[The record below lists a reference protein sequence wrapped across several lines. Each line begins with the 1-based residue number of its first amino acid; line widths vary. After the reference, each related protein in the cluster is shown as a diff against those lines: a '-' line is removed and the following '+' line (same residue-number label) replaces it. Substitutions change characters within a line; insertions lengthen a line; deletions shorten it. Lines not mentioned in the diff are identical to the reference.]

1 MALIIREKSLLKNL
15 IDDFPICRDLNY
27 LNAASIGPV
36 PEPIINKSTKFS
48 ADIAKGG
55 TKTLTEEKEDMI
67 YDGLREEGSRLFKCD
82 PNDVAAFN
90 SVSEAL
96 NCVTWSLELTKG
108 KLVSTNIE
116 FPSVTYPALRMAHK
130 EKKVYTKLIQAENW
144 LVPLENML
152 REIDD
157 STKAVF
163 ITHVE
168 NLTGQV
174 HDIKRI
180 AERAHE
186 VGAVVIV
193 DGIQAAG
200 YIPLDMDELKVD
212 VYITGSYKWLCAP
225 FGTSIA
231 YISKELYDDIDPL
244 FVGWRTSEEIW
255 DFNAEKITY
264 PSSARKFEYS
274 TSAYGVKLGM
284 VESIKYMRTLGIE
297 NIYRHDMKLDA
308 ILREEL
314 ALFKG
319 LDMISIEDHGPIAT
333 FRVEGTDSSV
343 VKKKLQEL
351 DRPVEL
357 SVRNGLIRISPHLY
371 NTEKDVMELIDGL
384 KQII

>member
-1 MALIIREKSLLKNL
+1 MLLRDL
-15 IDDFPICRDLNY
+15 SDDFPICKTLNY

-36 PEPIINKSTKFS
+36 PQPIIDASTKFA

-67 YDGLREEGSRLFKCD
+67 YDGLREEGSKLLHCQPD
-82 PNDVAAFN
+82 DVAAFN

-96 NCVTWSLELTKG
+96 NCITWSLELTKG
-108 KLVSTNIE
+108 NLISTNIE

-130 EKKVYTKLIQAENW
+130 EKKISTVLVKAEDW
-144 LVPLENML
+144 LVPLDKII
-152 REIDD
+152 REIND

-168 NLTGQV
+168 NLTGQI

-186 VGAVVIV
+186 VGAVVII

-200 YIPLDMDELKVD
+200 YIPLDMSKLKVD

-231 YISKELYDDIDPL
+231 YISKELYNEIDPL

-264 PSSARKFEYS
+264 PSTARKFEYS

-284 VESIKYMRTLGIE
+284 VESIKYMRRLGIG
-297 NIYRHDMKLDA
+297 NIFNHNMRLDE

-314 ALFKG
+314 AQFEG
-319 LDMISIEDHGPIAT
+319 LDMITIEDHGPIVT
-333 FRVEGTDSSV
+333 FRVKGKDSSV
-343 VKKKLQEL
+343 IKKKLQEL

-357 SVRNGLIRISPHLY
+357 SVRNGLIRVSPHLY
-371 NTEKDVMELIDGL
+371 NTEDDVRQFIDGM
-384 KQII
+384 KRVI

>member
-1 MALIIREKSLLKNL
+1 MLKDL
-15 IDDFPICRDLNY
+15 SDDFPICETLNY

-36 PEPIINKSTKFS
+36 PDPIINKSTKFS

-55 TKTLTEEKEDMI
+55 TKTLTEEREDMI

-96 NCVTWSLELTKG
+96 NCITWSLELTKG

-130 EKKVYTKLIQAENW
+130 EEKITTKLVQAENW
-144 LVPLENML
+144 LVPTEKILW
-152 REIDD
+152 EIDD

-174 HDIKRI
+174 HDIKQI

-186 VGAVVIV
+186 VGAIVIV

-200 YIPLDMDELKVD
+200 YIPLDMDKLKVD

-284 VESIKYMRTLGIE
+284 VESIKYMRSLGID
-297 NIYRHDMKLDA
+297 NIYRHDMKLDS
-308 ILREEL
+308 ILREEM
-314 ALFKG
+314 AQIKG
-319 LDMISIEDHGPIAT
+319 LEMISIEDHGPILT
-333 FRVEGTDSSV
+333 FRVNGKDSSV
-343 VKKKLQEL
+343 IKKKLQQL

-357 SVRNGLIRISPHLY
+357 SVRNGLIRVSPHLY
-371 NTEKDVMELIDGL
+371 NTETDVMEFFEGL
-384 KQII
+384 KQALD

>member
-1 MALIIREKSLLKNL
+1 MLKDL
-15 IDDFPICRDLNY
+15 FVDFPICKTLNY

-36 PEPIINKSTKFS
+36 PDPIINKSTKFS

-55 TKTLTEEKEDMI
+55 TKTLTEEREDMI
-67 YDGLREEGSRLFKCD
+67 YDGLREEGSKLFKCD

-96 NCVTWSLELTKG
+96 NCVSWSLELIEG
-108 KLVSTNIE
+108 KLISTNIE
-116 FPSVTYPALRMAHK
+116 FPSVTYPAIRMAHK
-130 EKKVYTKLIQAENW
+130 EKNISTKLVQAENW
-144 LVPLENML
+144 LVPTKKILG
-152 REIDD
+152 EIDD
-157 STKAVF
+157 STKAIF

-174 HDIKRI
+174 HDIKQI
-180 AERAHE
+180 AKRAHE
-186 VGAVVIV
+186 VGAIVIV

-200 YIPLDMDELKVD
+200 YIPLDMDKLNVD

-231 YISKELYDDIDPL
+231 YISKELYQDMDPL

-284 VESIKYMRTLGIE
+284 VESIKYMRNIGID
-297 NIYRHDMKLDA
+297 NIYRHDMKLDS
-308 ILREEL
+308 ILREEM
-314 ALFKG
+314 AQIKG
-319 LDMISIEDHGPIAT
+319 LEMMSIGDHGPILT
-333 FRVEGTDSSV
+333 FWVNGKDSSV
-343 VKKKLQEL
+343 IKKKLQEL

-357 SVRNGLIRISPHLY
+357 SVRNGLIRVSPHIY
-371 NTEKDVMELIDGL
+371 NTETDVMEFIEGL
-384 KQII
+384 KQAL

>member
-1 MALIIREKSLLKNL
+1 MLLKDL
-15 IDDFPICRDLNY
+15 SDDFPICKTLNY

-36 PEPIINKSTKFS
+36 PDPIINKSTKFS

-55 TKTLTEEKEDMI
+55 TKTLTEEREDMI
-67 YDGLREEGSRLFKCD
+67 YDGLRDEGSKLFKCD

-96 NCVTWSLELTKG
+96 NCITWSLELTKG
-108 KLVSTNIE
+108 KLISTNIE
-116 FPSVTYPALRMAHK
+116 FPSVTYPALRMAQK
-130 EKKVYTKLIQAENW
+130 EKSISTKLVQAEDW
-144 LVPLENML
+144 LVPTKKILG
-152 REIDD
+152 EIDD

-200 YIPLDMDELKVD
+200 YIPLDMDKLKVD

-284 VESIKYMRTLGIE
+284 VESIKYMRNIGID
-297 NIYRHDMKLDA
+297 NIYQHDMKLDS
-308 ILREEL
+308 ILREEM
-314 ALFKG
+314 AQIKG
-319 LDMISIEDHGPIAT
+319 LEMISIEDHGPILT
-333 FRVEGTDSSV
+333 FRVNGKDSSV
-343 VKKKLQEL
+343 IKKKLQQL

-357 SVRNGLIRISPHLY
+357 SVRNGLIRVSPHLY
-371 NTEKDVMELIDGL
+371 NTEIDVNEFIEGL
-384 KQII
+384 KQAL

>member
-1 MALIIREKSLLKNL
+1 MLLKDL
-15 IDDFPICRDLNY
+15 SDDFPICKTLNY

-36 PEPIINKSTKFS
+36 PKPVIDISTKF
-48 ADIAKGG
+48 AAEIAIGG
-55 TKTLTEEKEDMI
+55 TKTLDEEKEDLV
-67 YDGLREEGSRLFKCD
+67 YDGLREEGSKLLKCSPD
-82 PNDVAAFN
+82 DVAAFN

-96 NCVTWSLELTKG
+96 NCIAWSLELTEG
-108 KLVSTNIE
+108 KLISTNIE

-130 EKKVYTKLIQAENW
+130 EKDISTVLVKADNW
-144 LVPLENML
+144 LVPIEDLIN
-152 REIDD
+152 EIDN

-168 NLTGQV
+168 NLTGQI
-174 HDIKRI
+174 HDITRI

-186 VGAVVIV
+186 VGAIVIV

-200 YIPLDMDELKVD
+200 YIPLDMNKLNVD

-231 YISKELYDDIDPL
+231 YISKELYDAIDPL

-264 PSSARKFEYS
+264 PSTARKFEYS

-284 VESIKYMRTLGIE
+284 VESIKYMRQTGISKIFDH
-297 NIYRHDMKLDA
+297 NMKLDGV
-308 ILREEL
+308 LREEL
-314 ALFKG
+314 SNFDG
-319 LDMISIEDHGPIAT
+319 LDMISLEDHGPIVT
-333 FRVEGTDSSV
+333 FSIKGKDSTEIG
-343 VKKKLQEL
+343 KKLKKL

-357 SVRNGLIRISPHLY
+357 SVRNGLIRVSPHLY
-371 NTEKDVMELIDGL
+371 NTEKDVIQFIDGL
-384 KQII
+384 KQVL

>member
-1 MALIIREKSLLKNL
+1 MRDLSN
-15 IDDFPICRDLNY
+15 DFPICKTLNY

-36 PEPIINKSTKFS
+36 PKPVIDISTKFS
-48 ADIAKGG
+48 AEIAIGG
-55 TKTLTEEKEDMI
+55 TKTLDEEKEDLV
-67 YDGLREEGSRLFKCD
+67 YDGLREEGSKLLQCSS
-82 PNDVAAFN
+82 NDVAAFN

-96 NCVTWSLELTKG
+96 NCIAWSLELTEG
-108 KLVSTNIE
+108 KLISTNIE

-130 EKKVYTKLIQAENW
+130 EKNISTVLVNVEDWFVPIDKLINE
-144 LVPLENML
+144 V
-152 REIDD
+152 DG

-168 NLTGQV
+168 NLTGQI
-174 HDIKRI
+174 HDITRI

-186 VGAVVIV
+186 VGAIVIV

-200 YIPLDMDELKVD
+200 YIPLDMNKLKVD

-225 FGTSIA
+225 FGTAIA
-231 YISKELYDDIDPL
+231 YISKDLYDDLNPL

-264 PSSARKFEYS
+264 PSTARKFEYS

-284 VESIKYMRTLGIE
+284 VESIKYLRQTGIE
-297 NIYRHDMKLDA
+297 KIYDHDIKLDG

-314 ALFKG
+314 AQFDDIDL
-319 LDMISIEDHGPIAT
+319 ISIDDHGPIAT
-333 FRVEGTDSSV
+333 FSIKDKDSAIIG
-343 VKKKLQEL
+343 KKLKKL

-371 NTEKDVMELIDGL
+371 NTEEDIVQFIEGL
-384 KQII
+384 KQVI

>member
-1 MALIIREKSLLKNL
+1 LRDLTN
-15 IDDFPICRDLNY
+15 DFPICKELNY

-36 PEPIINKSTKFS
+36 PDPIIEKSTKFS

-55 TKTLTEEKEDMI
+55 TKTLTEEREDMI
-67 YDGLREEGSRLFKCD
+67 YDGLREEGGRLFNCQPED
-82 PNDVAAFN
+82 IAVFN
-90 SVSEAL
+90 SVTEAL
-96 NCVTWSLELTKG
+96 NCVAWSLELNDG

-130 EKKVYTKLIQAENW
+130 EIKISTT
-144 LVPLENML
+144 LVPAKNWNVPLDDILN
-152 REIDD
+152 EIDH

-193 DGIQAAG
+193 DGIQSAG
-200 YIPLDMDELKVD
+200 YIPLDMDKLKVD

-225 FGTSIA
+225 FGTAIA
-231 YISKELYDDIDPL
+231 YISKELYNDIDPL

-255 DFNAEKITY
+255 DFNAEKISY
-264 PSSARKFEYS
+264 PSTARKFEYS

-284 VESIKYMRTLGIE
+284 VEAIKYMHNLGIE
-297 NIYRHDMKLDA
+297 NIYKHNMRLDA

-314 ALFKG
+314 AQFKF
-319 LDMISIEDHGPIAT
+319 LEIISIEEHGPIIT
-333 FRVEGTDSSV
+333 FTVNGKDNMEIKRRLHEN
-343 VKKKLQEL
+343 

-357 SVRNGLIRISPHLY
+357 SVRNELIRISPHLY
-371 NTEKDVMELIDGL
+371 NTENDIQEFIDGL
-384 KQII
+384 KQVV